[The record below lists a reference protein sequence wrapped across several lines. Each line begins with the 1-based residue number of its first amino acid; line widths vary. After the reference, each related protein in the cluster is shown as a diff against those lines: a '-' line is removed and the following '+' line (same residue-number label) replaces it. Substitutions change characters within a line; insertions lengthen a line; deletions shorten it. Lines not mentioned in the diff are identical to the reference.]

1 MTKRSMAPIGLG
13 WAAWSVSVVAAA
25 AQLSQRPFAVAGGEG
40 GGGAEGGLTGWLM
53 AQQSSL
59 THLIAGKVHA
69 LHGQPSA
76 AWGLI
81 GLGLAYGVVHA
92 AGPGHG
98 KAVLASY
105 MLANETSLRRGAAMA
120 LMAAL
125 LQALIAIALVG
136 AAGFVFQATAS
147 QMTHAADW
155 IELASYCR
163 CAAIGAWLVWRKGA
177 ALLWAL
183 SQHTERRRALASAPA
198 YAGVAWERPAFSL
211 SAAAYR
217 AGPPD
222 APSGLADD
230 CGHMHMADPAQ
241 LNGPFSWRAAAGTV
255 IAAGARPCSGAIL
268 VLVFA
273 MAQGLFAAGVAAAFA
288 MAIGTAV
295 TTGALAWTAVFA
307 KSTAMRLAA
316 GEDSRLGLVAKGFEF
331 AAALAV
337 LAFGLALLVGAQGG
351 AV

>member
-1 MTKRSMAPIGLG
+1 MTRRVTLWTALGLV
-13 WAAWSVSVVAAA
+13 AWSGSVVSAL

-40 GGGAEGGLTGWLM
+40 GGGAGGGLTGWLM

-69 LHGQPSA
+69 LSGNPGA
-76 AWGLI
+76 AWGLV

-105 MLANETSLRRGAAMA
+105 MLANETSLKRGAAMA

-136 AAGFVFQATAS
+136 AAGFVFRATAS
-147 QMTHAADW
+147 QMNRAADW
-155 IELASYCR
+155 IDLASYCGI
-163 CAAIGAWLVWRKGA
+163 AAIGAWLVWRKGSALIA
-177 ALLWAL
+177 ALREHAA
-183 SQHTERRRALASAPA
+183 RRRALASAPA
-198 YAGVAWERPAFSL
+198 YAGVAWRRPAFSL

-222 APSGLADD
+222 VADAPGDE
-230 CGHMHMADPAQ
+230 CGHMHMPDPAQ

-295 TTGALAWTAVFA
+295 TTAALAWIAVFA
-307 KSTAMRLAA
+307 KSAAMRLAA
-316 GEDSRLGLVAKGFEF
+316 GEDSRLALVAKGFEF

-337 LAFGLALLVGAQGG
+337 LAFGVALLVGAQGG